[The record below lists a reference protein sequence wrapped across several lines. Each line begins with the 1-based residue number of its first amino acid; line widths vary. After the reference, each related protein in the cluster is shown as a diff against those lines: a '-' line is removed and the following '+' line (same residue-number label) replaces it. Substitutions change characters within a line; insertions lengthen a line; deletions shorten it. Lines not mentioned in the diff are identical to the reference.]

1 MENNENGFQ
10 SITDADLENAR
21 TIVKKIMSYYNSKV
35 VNQPKIGISL
45 LAAMI
50 SNGHVLMESV
60 PGLAKTTAAR
70 VMTEAVNGSF
80 S

>member
-45 LAAMI
+45 LAAM
-50 SNGHVLMESV
+50 SLWSPFRDLPRPQQ
-60 PGLAKTTAAR
+60 PGL
-70 VMTEAVNGSF
+70 
-80 S
+80 

>member
-35 VNQPKIGISL
+35 VNQPKIGIS
-45 LAAMI
+45 
-50 SNGHVLMESV
+50 
-60 PGLAKTTAAR
+60 
-70 VMTEAVNGSF
+70 
-80 S
+80 